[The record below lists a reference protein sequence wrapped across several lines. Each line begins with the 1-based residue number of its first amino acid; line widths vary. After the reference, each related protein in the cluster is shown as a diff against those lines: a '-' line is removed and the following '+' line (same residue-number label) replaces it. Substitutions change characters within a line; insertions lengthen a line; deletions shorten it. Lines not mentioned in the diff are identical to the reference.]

1 MDPIAKEF
9 NDDLERILGQVLL
22 IDLLASFAA
31 YETPYIDDESFDFFH
46 CASNVQSTIR
56 TNHANF
62 PIARG
67 TLVLYTC
74 GRFESMVRTMFE
86 DLCQRL
92 VSNAKEY
99 KHLPRKMQENLPLYT
114 AKVIAEPRK
123 YGHAENGVR
132 TFVST
137 LAKNLQP
144 NAAVEEVNHQCL
156 SITDANMK
164 SEVLAEL
171 FGRVGA
177 VDVWKL
183 VAQQLPMRTFFK
195 EADIGTVE
203 SKAKK
208 ALNDLMEMRNRIA
221 HPSGGFDWPSS
232 EYIRDTISFLK
243 ILAKVLG
250 EIMDMYE
257 LTLCTNAQP
266 AA

>member
-9 NDDLERILGQVLL
+9 NDDLEHILGQVLL

-31 YETPYIDDESFDFFH
+31 NEAPYIDDESFVFFH
-46 CASNVQSTIR
+46 CASNVQSTVR
-56 TNHANF
+56 ANHANF

-74 GRFESMVRTMFE
+74 GRFESLVRTMFE

-92 VSNAKEY
+92 VSSAREY
-99 KHLPRKMQENLPLYT
+99 KRLPKKMQENLPIYT

-132 TFVST
+132 TFVSI

-144 NAAVEEVNHQCL
+144 NATVEEVNHQCL

-171 FGRVGA
+171 FGRIGA

-195 EADIGTVE
+195 EADVSSVE

-208 ALNDLMEMRNRIA
+208 ALNDLMEMRNKIA

-232 EYIRDTISFLK
+232 EYVREAIGFLK

-257 LTLCTNAQP
+257 QTLCTNTQP
-266 AA
+266 AT

>member
-1 MDPIAKEF
+1 MDPIAKDF
-9 NDDLERILGQVLL
+9 NDDLERILGQIHL
-22 IDLLASFAA
+22 IDLLASFVV
-31 YETPYIDDESFDFFH
+31 YETPYIDGESLDFFH
-46 CASNVQSTIR
+46 CASNIQSTVR
-56 TNHANF
+56 ANHANF

-67 TLVLYTC
+67 TLVLYMC

-92 VSNAKEY
+92 VSSAKEY
-99 KHLPRKMQENLPLYT
+99 KRLPKRMQDNLPLYT

-123 YGHAENGVR
+123 YGHAESGVR
-132 TFVST
+132 TFVSI
-137 LAKNLQP
+137 LAENLQP
-144 NAAVEEVNHQCL
+144 NASIEKVNHQCL

-177 VDVWKL
+177 GNVWQL

-195 EADIGTVE
+195 EADVGAVE
-203 SKAKK
+203 SKAKRT
-208 ALNDLMEMRNRIA
+208 LNDLMDMRNKIA

-232 EYIRDTISFLK
+232 EYIKDAISFLR

-257 LTLCTNAQP
+257 QTLCTNAQP
-266 AA
+266 TG

>member
-9 NDDLERILGQVLL
+9 NDDLDRILGQVLL

-31 YETPYIDDESFDFFH
+31 HETPYIDDDSFYFLH
-46 CASNVQSTIR
+46 SASDVHSTIR
-56 TNHANF
+56 ANHANF

-92 VSNAKEY
+92 VSSAKEY
-99 KHLPRKMQENLPLYT
+99 KRLPKKMQENLPLFT

-177 VDVWKL
+177 TDVWKL
-183 VAQQLPMRTFFK
+183 VAQQLPMRTFFR
-195 EADIGTVE
+195 EADVGSVE

-208 ALNDLMEMRNRIA
+208 ALNDLMEMRNKIA

-232 EYIRDTISFLK
+232 EYIREAIGFLK
-243 ILAKVLG
+243 ILSKVLG

-257 LTLCTNAQP
+257 QTLCANAQP

>member
-9 NDDLERILGQVLL
+9 GDDLERILGQVHL
-22 IDLLASFAA
+22 IDLLASFIA
-31 YETPYIDDESFDFFH
+31 YEAPYIDDESFDFFH
-46 CASNVQSTIR
+46 CVSNVQSKIKA
-56 TNHANF
+56 NHANF

-67 TLVLYTC
+67 TLILYTC

-92 VSNAKEY
+92 VSSAKEY
-99 KHLPRKMQENLPLYT
+99 RRLPKKMQENLPLFT

-123 YGHAENGVR
+123 YGHAEGGVR
-132 TFVST
+132 TFVSI

-144 NAAVEEVNHQCL
+144 NATVEEVNHQCL

-177 VDVWKL
+177 GDVWKL
-183 VAQQLPMRTFFK
+183 VAQQLSMRTFFK
-195 EADIGTVE
+195 DADVGAVE

-208 ALNDLMEMRNRIA
+208 MLNDLMDIRNKIA
-221 HPSGGFDWPSS
+221 HPSGSFDWPSS
-232 EYIRDTISFLK
+232 EYLRDTINFLK
-243 ILAKVLG
+243 LLAKVLG
-250 EIMDMYE
+250 EVMDMYE
-257 LTLCTNAQP
+257 LTLCNSVQP